1 MTQAE
6 VNRAVARATGESVR
20 TIQRLGFLI
29 ADPDS
34 ELTDPEFDEYGDPL
48 RAQYGALERESLRR
62 LATHGS
68 FASAAY
74 EMGCLQIDLLGD
86 EQRGQHD
93 Q

>member
-34 ELTDPEFDEYGDPL
+34 ELTDPDDEELGPYMLDWDEL
-48 RAQYGALERESLRR
+48 DQERLERPLTQRVLE
-62 LATHGS
+62 
-68 FASAAY
+68 AA
-74 EMGCLQIDLLGD
+74 
-86 EQRGQHD
+86 
-93 Q
+93 

>member
-34 ELTDPEFDEYGDPL
+34 ELENPDDEELGLYMLDWDE
-48 RAQYGALERESLRR
+48 LERER
-62 LATHGS
+62 LKRPFTPS
-68 FASAAY
+68 V
-74 EMGCLQIDLLGD
+74 
-86 EQRGQHD
+86 
-93 Q
+93 

>member
-34 ELTDPEFDEYGDPL
+34 DFDDPDDEELGPYVLDWDE
-48 RAQYGALERESLRR
+48 LERER
-62 LATHGS
+62 LERPLTPRVLE
-68 FASAAY
+68 AA
-74 EMGCLQIDLLGD
+74 
-86 EQRGQHD
+86 
-93 Q
+93 

>member
-34 ELTDPEFDEYGDPL
+34 ELTDPDDEDLGPYVLDWDE
-48 RAQYGALERESLRR
+48 LERQR
-62 LATHGS
+62 LERPLTQRVLE
-68 FASAAY
+68 AA
-74 EMGCLQIDLLGD
+74 
-86 EQRGQHD
+86 
-93 Q
+93 

>member
-34 ELTDPEFDEYGDPL
+34 ELTDPDDEDLGPYVLDWDE
-48 RAQYGALERESLRR
+48 LERQRVEGGVPRR
-62 LATHGS
+62 VLE
-68 FASAAY
+68 AA
-74 EMGCLQIDLLGD
+74 
-86 EQRGQHD
+86 
-93 Q
+93 